1 MSKYDNDPIG
11 LILEHEG
18 GFVNHKNDRGG
29 ATNFGITQE
38 TLSQWRGYAVSVNEV
53 RDMTEEE
60 ARAIYSQRYLTG
72 PKIDKLPWPNPGILV
87 FDIGVNSGPRR
98 GIKMLQEVLNMAGFP
113 CGHPDGVI
121 GPATISA
128 CEKAQ
133 AAMGNYLQNALVEQ
147 RIKFYLA
154 IVSGN
159 PSQQVFL
166 KGWMRRAESFRL
178 PV

>member
-1 MSKYDNDPIG
+1 MKNPIDI
-11 LILEHEG
+11 ILEHEG
-18 GFVNHKNDRGG
+18 GFVNNSVDRGG
-29 ATNFGITQE
+29 PTNFGITQD

-60 ARAIYSQRYLTG
+60 ARSIYSQKYLTG
-72 PKIDKLPWPNPGILV
+72 PKIDKLPWPNPGIKV

-98 GIKMLQEVLNMAGFP
+98 AIKMLQKILNQAGFP
-113 CGHPDGVI
+113 SGHPDGVI
-121 GPATISA
+121 GPKTISA

-133 AAMGNYLQNALVEQ
+133 AEMGNYLQNALVEE

-159 PSQQVFL
+159 PSQKVFVERNL
-166 KGWMRRAESFRL
+166 SDCRYK
-178 PV
+178 V